1 MMNDT
6 AHNDP
11 IREAT
16 ELMLEQANDYL
27 QLDTSCAKLCEVLIK
42 GEPATIE
49 NLTRNGEAALFRMR
63 SRLLRIIKALTVFA
77 EARAKSPEKITLS
90 PEARTAFETASGNL
104 MNAAQA
110 FQKTRERAAALTTS
124 GATFATAC
132 IEVCGI
138 QPSTYKAPYARN
150 GEVRPWA

>member
-1 MMNDT
+1 MKEAT
-6 AHNDP
+6 LTNDP

-16 ELMLEQANDYL
+16 ELMEEQAGDYL
-27 QLDTSCAKLCEVLIK
+27 QLEDSCTRLCAVLVH
-42 GEPATIE
+42 GESATIE
-49 NLTRNGEAALFRMR
+49 SLTRVGEAALFRMR
-63 SRLLRIIKALTVFA
+63 SRLLRIIRALTLFA
-77 EARAKSPEKITLS
+77 EARANSPEKTILS
-90 PEARTAFETASGNL
+90 PETRTAFETASSNL
-104 MNAAQA
+104 MNAAKL

-138 QPSTYKAPYARN
+138 QPSTYKGPYARN